1 MEASRRHAWGVRA
14 LQLLASAAV
23 LFALAQSTD
32 TAKLWGIVRQS
43 AHGWLV
49 AAMLLKAASI
59 GLHEVRLW
67 HALPEP
73 RPPLSPVI
81 RIGLIAGTL
90 NLALPARAGDLA
102 ALALLRRDCGISVG
116 SAGAA
121 VGLVAFLE
129 MAVFAV
135 FLLIALLIGASRWE
149 LLLGAADHARA
160 LKMTTAGTLLA
171 VAGVLALVAIARRL
185 KSAPQPPGPSPLAL
199 LREGLTA
206 AGSALSTARWL
217 ATQLSLTAL
226 QVALMIA
233 AAAALFPMLSLPVP
247 LPGLAA
253 CGVMVGSSVAAV
265 VLPTG
270 FGAGPAAVSVA
281 LLAPL
286 GISQTSALAYAAGFW
301 MIGSLPTVGLGLPAL
316 WLQRR

>member
-1 MEASRRHAWGVRA
+1 MDASPRHAWGVRA

-23 LFALAQSTD
+23 LLALAQSAD
-32 TAKLWGIVRQS
+32 TARLWGMLAQS
-43 AHGWLV
+43 VPGWLL

-73 RPPLSPVI
+73 RPPLSAVI

-90 NLALPARAGDLA
+90 NLALPARAGDLT
-102 ALALLRRDCGISVG
+102 ALALLRRDCGVSVG

-129 MAVFAV
+129 MAVFAI

-149 LLLGAADHARA
+149 LLLGAAAHARA
-160 LKMTTAGTLLA
+160 LKLTTAGTLLA
-171 VAGVLALVAIARRL
+171 VAGVLVLVAIARRL
-185 KSAPQPPGPSPLAL
+185 SSAPPPAGPSPLAL

-217 ATQLSLTAL
+217 AAQLSLTAL

-270 FGAGPAAVSVA
+270 FGAGPAAVSIA

-301 MIGSLPTVGLGLPAL
+301 MIGSLPTVAMGLPAL

>member
-1 MEASRRHAWGVRA
+1 MEASPRRAWGVRA

-23 LFALAQSTD
+23 LFAL
-32 TAKLWGIVRQS
+32 IQS
-43 AHGWLV
+43 ADTTQLWEMLTLSMPGWLL

-67 HALPEP
+67 HALPAP
-73 RPPLSPVI
+73 RPPLVPVM

-90 NLALPARAGDLA
+90 NLALPARAGDLT
-102 ALALLRRDCGISVG
+102 ALALLRRDCGVSVG

-129 MAVFAV
+129 MAVFAL

-149 LLLGAADHARA
+149 LLLGAAAHARA
-160 LKMTTAGTLLA
+160 LKMTTAGTLVA
-171 VAGVLALVAIARRL
+171 VSVVLLLVTIARRL
-185 KSAPQPPGPSPLAL
+185 QAAPPAGPSPLAL

-217 ATQLSLTAL
+217 STQLALTAM
-226 QVALMIA
+226 QVSLMIA
-233 AAAALFPMLSLPVP
+233 SAAALFPMLSLAVP

-253 CGVMVGSSVAAV
+253 CGMMVGSSVAAV
-265 VLPTG
+265 ILPTG
-270 FGAGPAAVSVA
+270 FGAGPAAVSIA

-286 GISQTSALAYAAGFW
+286 GISQTGALAYAAGFW
-301 MIGSLPTVGLGLPAL
+301 MIGSLPTVIMGLPAL